1 LAPEPQTAFISYSRE
16 DSEFALKLAEDL
28 KAAGAAVWLD
38 QLDIQPGQ
46 RWARAVQDAL
56 NDCPRML
63 VILSPSSVDSTNVED
78 EVSFALEEK
87 KTVIPVLY
95 RECKIPFRLRPL
107 QHLDFRTDY
116 PRGLQGL
123 LKTGAV
129 TMAVVPAPAPGI
141 VTSVPEGEGFN
152 PPAPDSSPEWITEP
166 AIRTPES
173 APALASAPASEPVAG
188 KALPSW
194 RKQISGTSEHLVAV
208 TFVTPQSGWAVGYGG
223 TILHTDDG
231 GRTWRPQS
239 SGTKSGARS
248 IAFVTPLSG
257 LV

>member
-1 LAPEPQTAFISYSRE
+1 MAAESQTAFISYSRE
-16 DSEFALKLAEDL
+16 DSEFALRLAEDL

-152 PPAPDSSPEWITEP
+152 PPAPGQIQACELL
-166 AIRTPES
+166 
-173 APALASAPASEPVAG
+173 AP
-188 KALPSW
+188 
-194 RKQISGTSEHLVAV
+194 
-208 TFVTPQSGWAVGYGG
+208 
-223 TILHTDDG
+223 
-231 GRTWRPQS
+231 
-239 SGTKSGARS
+239 
-248 IAFVTPLSG
+248 
-257 LV
+257 

>member
-1 LAPEPQTAFISYSRE
+1 MANEQQTAFISYSRE
-16 DSEFALKLAEDL
+16 DSEFALRLAEDL

-141 VTSVPEGEGFN
+141 VTSVPEGRGSIRQRRIHRRNGLRSQQFARLN
-152 PPAPDSSPEWITEP
+152 LPRRWHRHLLPNRSRARRYPAGGNRSAVPANTLWPLHLSHRSQAGRSATEAP
-166 AIRTPES
+166 SCTPTTEVV
-173 APALASAPASEPVAG
+173 PGDPNPVAPNPVRG
-188 KALPSW
+188 RS
-194 RKQISGTSEHLVAV
+194 HLSRHCQA
-208 TFVTPQSGWAVGYGG
+208 W
-223 TILHTDDG
+223 
-231 GRTWRPQS
+231 W
-239 SGTKSGARS
+239 
-248 IAFVTPLSG
+248 
-257 LV
+257 